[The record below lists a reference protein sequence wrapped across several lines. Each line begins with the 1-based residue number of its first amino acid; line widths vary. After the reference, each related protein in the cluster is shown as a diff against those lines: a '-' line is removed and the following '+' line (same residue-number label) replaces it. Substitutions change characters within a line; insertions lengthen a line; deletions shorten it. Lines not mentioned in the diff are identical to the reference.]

1 MTGLPLQAA
10 PVTWAVQNFATI
22 ELSDVRRV
30 SRVVT
35 IAEAL
40 ATQPG
45 GSIPQLFATPYEV
58 KAAYNLFRHAE
69 ATPDTLPAGHR
80 EAEKVEMQEAGV
92 YLLIEE
98 TTTLSWSGKQ
108 PIPGLGPIGRGTEGL
123 QGFQLHSVLTG
134 RWPAAAEGEASRRPA
149 VEVVGVCDQQYEV
162 RTPRPADERK
172 GDGRARQKRT
182 RESQVWERAGERSG
196 AAPASPE
203 VRWVRVCDR
212 GAAIYEQL
220 QSCLELG
227 HGVVVRAAQDRALVE
242 RQSGQRGGRLCAT
255 AGAVPALGEF
265 ELELRARPTQPART
279 ARLQVG
285 ATEVWLCAPQR
296 PGHGQGSLPP
306 IRCTVVRVWE
316 VDAPAG
322 VGPLE
327 WILLGDTPV
336 TTFAQALECA
346 LQYATRWVIE
356 EYHKAL
362 KSGLGAA
369 RLQLETGAG
378 LMAAIAIMSVVALR
392 LIELR
397 ERVRLIPTAPAEEA
411 GLEPLELEVLRLQ
424 IPTPITTVQEG
435 ALAIGRLGGHLNRR
449 SDGLPGWQTLW
460 RGMSIL
466 RILVDG
472 ARLSQHLS
480 QFG

>member
-1 MTGLPLQAA
+1 M
-10 PVTWAVQNFATI
+10 
-22 ELSDVRRV
+22 RRV
-30 SRVVT
+30 RRVVT
-35 IAEAL
+35 IAEAM

-45 GSIPQLFATPYEV
+45 RSIPPLFATPYEV

-69 ATPDTLPAGHR
+69 ATPDTLQASHR
-80 EAEKVEMQEAGV
+80 EEVKAEMHEPGV
-92 YLLIEE
+92 YLFIED

-108 PIPGLGPIGRGTEGL
+108 AIPGLGPIGRGTKGL
-123 QGFQLHSVLTG
+123 QGFQLHSVLTV
-134 RWPAAAEGEASRRPA
+134 RWPAEAAAGGASRRPA
-149 VEVVGVCDQQYEV
+149 VEVVGACDQQYEV

-172 GDGRARQKRT
+172 GDGCTRQKRA
-182 RESQVWERAGERSG
+182 RESQVWERAGERIG
-196 AAPASPE
+196 PAPANPE

-212 GAAIYEQL
+212 GADIYEQL

-227 HGVVVRAAQDRALVE
+227 QGCVIRAAQDRAILDP
-242 RQSGQRGGRLCAT
+242 QSGQRAGRLFAPAR
-255 AGAVPALGEF
+255 AGAALGEF
-265 ELELRARPTQPART
+265 ELELWARPTQPARI
-279 ARLQVG
+279 ARLRVG

-296 PGHGQGSLPP
+296 PGHRQGSLAP

-322 VGPLE
+322 VVPLE
-327 WILLGDTPV
+327 WILLCDTPV
-336 TTFAQALECA
+336 ATFEQALECA

-362 KSGLGAA
+362 KSGLGAE

-397 ERVRLIPTAPAEEA
+397 ERVRLTPTAPAEEA
-411 GLEPLELEVLRLQ
+411 GLEPLELEVLRLK
-424 IPTPITTVQEG
+424 IPTPITTVQEV

-449 SDGLPGWQTLW
+449 SDGPPGWQTLW

-466 RILVDG
+466 RTLVEG
-472 ARLSQHLS
+472 ARLSQHLY

>member
-1 MTGLPLQAA
+1 
-10 PVTWAVQNFATI
+10 
-22 ELSDVRRV
+22 
-30 SRVVT
+30 
-35 IAEAL
+35 
-40 ATQPG
+40 
-45 GSIPQLFATPYEV
+45 
-58 KAAYNLFRHAE
+58 
-69 ATPDTLPAGHR
+69 
-80 EAEKVEMQEAGV
+80 
-92 YLLIEE
+92 
-98 TTTLSWSGKQ
+98 
-108 PIPGLGPIGRGTEGL
+108 
-123 QGFQLHSVLTG
+123 
-134 RWPAAAEGEASRRPA
+134 
-149 VEVVGVCDQQYEV
+149 
-162 RTPRPADERK
+162 
-172 GDGRARQKRT
+172 
-182 RESQVWERAGERSG
+182 
-196 AAPASPE
+196 
-203 VRWVRVCDR
+203 
-212 GAAIYEQL
+212 
-220 QSCLELG
+220 
-227 HGVVVRAAQDRALVE
+227 
-242 RQSGQRGGRLCAT
+242 
-255 AGAVPALGEF
+255 
-265 ELELRARPTQPART
+265 
-279 ARLQVG
+279 
-285 ATEVWLCAPQR
+285 
-296 PGHGQGSLPP
+296 
-306 IRCTVVRVWE
+306 VVRVWE